1 MTTFTA
7 ARTNLSETVVFTPS
21 DNSVQYDPGYGD
33 PLIAVTRVIVVYT
46 MYADNECSSSVEVHG
61 RRRLK
66 SGDLSTVDKVYTHR
80 AWENWRECN
89 LYRPPPAEWL
99 IRLVEDNRPDWW
111 TTSD

>member
-7 ARTNLSETVVFTPS
+7 RRTKLSEHITFTPG
-21 DNSVQYDPGYGD
+21 DEPVQYDPDYDD
-33 PLIAVTRVIVVYT
+33 PPIMVTRITVVYT
-46 MYADNECSSSVEVHG
+46 LYSDNKCSSSVEVHG

-66 SGDLSTVDKVYTHR
+66 SGDLSAVGKTYTL
-80 AWENWRECN
+80 ANWDFWRERN
-89 LYRPPPAEWL
+89 LFHTPPAEWL